1 MTTPKKSHTASESPG
16 KPYKVF
22 VVSPIGAKDSDQR
35 RDADYALKYVFRAAL
50 EAPGWE
56 LHRADEG
63 NSPDS
68 IGARVIESIYDADL
82 IIADLT
88 GHNPNVFYE
97 LALAHGWRKPVV
109 HVAQLGTPIPFDV
122 VDQRT
127 IFYDLKDL
135 GSVEEAIDALRKSAK
150 AAVSKADFVNP
161 FTTFE
166 AFQTLR
172 NPAGTSETASE
183 AEEGAVAYLLQ
194 DISSQLRS
202 IDHRIGDLEKN
213 DKRRNNYPG
222 LVQALD
228 VTSPRAGLTS
238 KYTDTLA
245 GLPRVNTSSVLDI
258 DGILGSK

>member
-1 MTTPKKSHTASESPG
+1 MTAKKSQTAIEPTAKSN
-16 KPYKVF
+16 KVF
-22 VVSPIGAKDSDQR
+22 VVSPIGAKESDQR
-35 RDADYALKYVFRAAL
+35 RDSDYALKYVFRAAL
-50 EAPGWE
+50 KAPNWE
-56 LHRADEG
+56 LHRADES

-68 IGARVIESIYDADL
+68 IGAGVIESIHDADL

-97 LALAHGWRKPVV
+97 LALAHGWKKPVV
-109 HVAQLGTPIPFDV
+109 HVAQLGTRIPFDV

-135 GSVEEAIDALRKSAK
+135 ASVEEGINALRKSAE

-172 NPAGTSETASE
+172 NPGGTSGTIAE
-183 AEEGAVAYLLQ
+183 AEESAVEYLLR

-202 IDHRIGDLEKN
+202 IDQRIGVLESKN
-213 DKRRNNYPG
+213 KGRTVFSSTIPSVEVGMQPSGLSNSYSDK
-222 LVQALD
+222 L
-228 VTSPRAGLTS
+228 SS
-238 KYTDTLA
+238 
-245 GLPRVNTSSVLDI
+245 LPRLSSTLTPGI
-258 DGILGSK
+258 DGTLGIK